1 MMILSMGR
9 LISRTGGSGNNV
21 TLNSAKLSLFN
32 YLHLSQVALISAVD
46 QLVALES
53 EMQRARQQRAR
64 AEISLQRMVLRHG
77 DVLPLDP
84 GDTRNRPTYG
94 HSLLTTRLGQAE
106 QCGRL
111 LAAENAQLLNQQS
124 ALHLQLRSQSLAVQ
138 TSKVGKKELH

>member
-1 MMILSMGR
+1 M
-9 LISRTGGSGNNV
+9 
-21 TLNSAKLSLFN
+21 
-32 YLHLSQVALISAVD
+32 ALISAVD